1 MSSGNDVNLDEKVSG
16 EVAVDCD
23 SESMRTSQVPQ
34 PVPLEDSSDGTCM
47 VSTERLRSGQHDDLI
62 ESSPKRALNVMFAFT
77 SMPVGGA
84 ETLVS
89 NLISRMDPSRFAPQ
103 ICCLKELGPLG
114 EELAAKF
121 PSTSG
126 VLASKYDLRVVPR
139 LVRHMQGHIDAL
151 VTVGAGDKMFWGR
164 IAARFAGVP
173 VVLSALHSTGWP
185 DGLGRLNRLLT
196 AWTDAFIAVAPDHGR
211 YLIEQ
216 EKLPREKVRVIPN
229 GVDTDRF
236 QFAPAAPS
244 AMRRELGIPAAAPL
258 CGIIAALRP
267 EKDHG
272 MFLDVARQV
281 REQLPEAH
289 FLVVGDGPQAPE
301 IKSSTVQCG
310 IADHVHF
317 LGTRADIPRILSA
330 LNVFV
335 LTSKNEA
342 NPVSILEALSVQVPV
357 VATNVGSVPST
368 VKNGITGFLVE
379 PGDATSMAEH
389 VIKLMHDAPLARAL
403 GEAGRQEVVAHWSL
417 DRMVRGYEQLIM
429 EIYQRKQ
436 SGAPPEPQS
445 ATDTV
450 EFCGAAP

>member
-1 MSSGNDVNLDEKVSG
+1 MSSVNDSNLDWNG
-16 EVAVDCD
+16 PGDNAVDG
-23 SESMRTSQVPQ
+23 ESVFMNQAPQ
-34 PVPLEDSSDGTCM
+34 PVPLEESSDGTCM
-47 VSTERLRSGQHDDLI
+47 VSSDRPGRSQTCDSIDYT
-62 ESSPKRALNVMFAFT
+62 PKRALNVMFAFT

-89 NLISRMDPSRFAPQ
+89 NLITRMDPGRFAPQ

-114 EELAAKF
+114 EELAERF

-126 VLASKYDLRVVPR
+126 VLANKYDLRVLPR
-139 LVRHMQGHIDAL
+139 LVHRMQGHIDAL

-164 IAARFAGVP
+164 IAARVARVP

-196 AWTDAFIAVAPDHGR
+196 HWTDAFIAVAPDHGR
-211 YLIEQ
+211 FLIEQ

-236 QFAPAAPS
+236 QFEPAAPS
-244 AMRRELGIPAAAPL
+244 AIRRELGIPAEAPL
-258 CGIIAALRP
+258 CGIVAALRP
-267 EKDHG
+267 EKDHA
-272 MFLDVARQV
+272 MFLEVARHIRQ
-281 REQLPEAH
+281 QIPAAH

-301 IKSSTVQCG
+301 IKSLTVKAGFAEQ
-310 IADHVHF
+310 VHF

-357 VATNVGSVPST
+357 VATKVGCVPSS
-368 VKNGITGFLVE
+368 VKSGVTGFLVE
-379 PGDATSMAEH
+379 SGDAPGMAQH
-389 VIKLMHDAPLARAL
+389 VVELIHNAGLAKSL
-403 GEAGRQEVVAHWSL
+403 GQAGRREVVTHWSL
-417 DRMVRGYEQLIM
+417 DRMVRGYEQLII
-429 EIYQRKQ
+429 EVYQRKQ
-436 SGAPPEPQS
+436 SGPTPEPK
-445 ATDTV
+445 ATESV
-450 EFCGAAP
+450 EFCGAS